1 MPFTRCFGA
10 FNPAELATI
19 QKVFNRLCDER
30 RLAQRDIDQR
40 EELAAEVIHVFQQ
53 GRTAEADLWRSLSE
67 RRTAQDSPLPGLQEL
82 G

>member
-1 MPFTRCFGA
+1 MPFTRRFGA
-10 FNPAELATI
+10 FNPAELEII
-19 QKVFNRLCDER
+19 QKVFDRLCDER
-30 RLAQRDIDQR
+30 RLAQNDIDQR

-67 RRTAQDSPLPGLQEL
+67 RRMAQDSPLPDLQER